1 MVSYLHEAVLPVPG
15 LRLLLGLPLALL
27 GAPPLLVL
35 DGRVRALIKQ
45 PMNMSTEEQTNKPSN
60 HPTNHSSNQ
69 PVQPANRTGRP
80 PALPRGLRNAEGS
93 YPRKLLQARVSIAN
107 VSILQRS

>member
-35 DGRVRALIKQ
+35 DGRVCALLNQ
-45 PMNMSTEEQTNKPSN
+45 PMNAPTKEQTN
-60 HPTNHSSNQ
+60 Q
-69 PVQPANRTGRP
+69 P
-80 PALPRGLRNAEGS
+80 
-93 YPRKLLQARVSIAN
+93 I
-107 VSILQRS
+107 